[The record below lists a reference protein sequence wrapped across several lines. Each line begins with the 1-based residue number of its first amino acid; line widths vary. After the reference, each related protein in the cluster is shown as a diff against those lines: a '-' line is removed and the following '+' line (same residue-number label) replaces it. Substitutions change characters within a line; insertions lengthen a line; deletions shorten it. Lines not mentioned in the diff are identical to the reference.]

1 MKIKQLFQGTIISRL
16 LTIFLLT
23 GVLPAVV
30 IAAGLVFVL
39 SRQNQAMVTE
49 LDQQLQHRA
58 ERSLLTLSNDRAA
71 RYNHFFENQAHNAQQ
86 LADYL
91 SQVTAGAPEQENGS
105 WNLLD
110 QAYLHPS
117 GWWVNGPDPGFG
129 FLMSPLARLDRELMD
144 NQAHI
149 AAAEPAF
156 TSLVCA
162 NPEIRTVFTI
172 TEDQTLWIYPNRLW
186 MGEEFFVPQLS
197 DLSTRPYYRETD
209 QVVWA
214 IPYVDVEPVLTVAAP
229 IWVEGE
235 FYGMA
240 GVDFTLETL
249 LAETLHTQ
257 VGTDG
262 FMFLVDRQSQVV
274 AMPEAAR
281 EYFLREDLLGGP
293 EGLIGLSLQEVVP
306 DPMARALESSG
317 MGRELSRGE
326 PFLLDVEL
334 DQGPAYLAF
343 SPLESVPWYVGVVQP
358 AGEVTQFARGVE
370 TQVQTTAR
378 TILLLSM
385 GTGIGFILVIL
396 FGGVI
401 TYRRLVHPIQS
412 LDRGAREIS
421 RGHLEHRVPV
431 DQGGTEL
438 SRLTET
444 FNVMASSVQTM
455 QEDIKEQ
462 EKVLSETLARRET
475 EFHALTEMS
484 ALLNRPEDL
493 PKNFSQVLSIIQ
505 QVLGSDL
512 AALSLVEENGQVSYT
527 VQEVGPSLDPDLVD
541 EPHCEVHIADALI
554 DRVTRSRETLEIE
567 QISSLLPDLPA
578 DKVRCFQEAG
588 IQSVYLIPVLANQRV
603 RAVLTLM
610 WIESR
615 QITGQMWGFI
625 EPVLKQLALLIEHT
639 QLRQQSR
646 DLVIFEERR
655 RMARELHDSVTQS
668 LFTLR
673 LMVEGLDPGL
683 PEELEE
689 LQEPLQ
695 LISQQVEVIQG
706 EMRRLINELRPVHLK
721 EHNFRTA
728 LERHLNSLRSTTGLE
743 VSMSSTGP
751 VDRIPRRKAENL
763 NRIVQEALHN
773 VAQHAGASRV
783 EVNVRVEEELVV
795 LRVEDD
801 GGGFDPQQAALS
813 ENQSLGLLSMRERAE
828 ILKGALVIRSRP
840 GDGTVLTVKVPL

>member
-1 MKIKQLFQGTIISRL
+1 MKIKQRFQGTIISRL

-30 IAAGLVFVL
+30 ITSGLVFVL
-39 SRQNQAMVTE
+39 SRQNRAMVTG
-49 LDQQLQHRA
+49 LDQQLQSRA
-58 ERSLLTLSNDRAA
+58 ERSLLALSDDRAA
-71 RYNHFFENQAHNAQQ
+71 RYNHFFDNQAHTAQQ

-91 SQVTAGAPEQENGS
+91 SQILAAPPEQESGS
-105 WNLLD
+105 WNLPD
-110 QAYLHPS
+110 RASLHPS
-117 GWWVNGPDPGFG
+117 GWWVNGPEPGFG
-129 FLMSPLARLDRELMD
+129 FLMSPIARMDRELLD
-144 NQAHI
+144 NQARI
-149 AAAEPAF
+149 AGAEPAF
-156 TSLVCA
+156 TSLVSA

-186 MGEEFFVPQLS
+186 MGEEFFVPRQF

-214 IPYVDVEPVLTVAAP
+214 RPYIDVEPVLTVAAP

-240 GVDFTLETL
+240 GVDFSLETI
-249 LAETLHTQ
+249 LADTLQTQ
-257 VGTDG
+257 VGVDG
-262 FMFLVDRQSQVV
+262 FMFLIDQRSQVV

-281 EYFLREDLLGGP
+281 EEFLREDLPGGP
-293 EGLIGLSLQEVVP
+293 EGMIGLSLQEAVP
-306 DPMARALESSG
+306 DQIGRALESAG
-317 MGRELSRGE
+317 MERKLSRGE

-334 DQGPAYLAF
+334 GQGPAYLAF
-343 SPLESVPWYVGVVQP
+343 SPLDSLPWYAAVVQS
-358 AGEVTQFARGVE
+358 ADEVTQFARQVE
-370 TQVQTTAR
+370 TQVQNTSR
-378 TILLLSM
+378 SILLLSM
-385 GTGIGFILVIL
+385 GTGIGFIMVIL

-412 LDRGAREIS
+412 LVRGAREIS
-421 RGHLEHRVPV
+421 RGNLGYRVPA
-431 DQGGTEL
+431 DRSGTEF
-438 SRLTET
+438 SKLTET

-462 EKVLSETLARRET
+462 EMVLSETLDRRDA
-475 EFHALTEMS
+475 EFNALTEMS
-484 ALLNRPEDL
+484 ALLNRQEDL

-505 QVLGSDL
+505 QVLGSEL
-512 AALSLVEENGQVSYT
+512 TALSLVEENGQVSYT
-527 VQEVGPSLDPDLVD
+527 VQEVGPSLERSPGNL
-541 EPHCEVHIADALI
+541 PHCGIPIADTLI
-554 DRVTRSRETLEIE
+554 DRVIRSRDVLEMS
-567 QISSLLPDLPA
+567 QVSRLLPDLPA
-578 DKVRCFQEAG
+578 ETVRCIQQAG
-588 IQSVYLIPVLANQRV
+588 IQSIYLIPVLANTQV

-610 WIESR
+610 WVEPR
-615 QITGQMWGFI
+615 KVTGQMWGFI

-673 LMVEGLDPGL
+673 LMVEGLEPGL

-689 LQEPLQ
+689 LREPLN

-721 EHNFRTA
+721 GHNFRTA

-743 VSMSSTGP
+743 VSLNTVGP
-751 VDRIPRRKAENL
+751 VDRIPRRMAENL

-773 VAQHAGASRV
+773 VAQHAEASRV
-783 EVNVRVEEELVV
+783 TLNVRSEEQLVI
-795 LRVEDD
+795 LEVEDD
-801 GGGFDPQQAALS
+801 GRGFDPQQAALS

-840 GDGTVLTVKVPL
+840 GEGTVLTVKVPL